1 MPAPSRSSTRGVRR
15 LPAYSGATVPDLH
28 RVPVAGSRTDRR
40 SSGGAGDPLP
50 HLQAVTRAFAL
61 IFAALLLGAQP
72 TPHPLRIVSLVPSI
86 TEDLFTLGVGDEVV
100 GTSEFT
106 NYPPAARRL
115 PHVASSSSVD
125 AERIVALH
133 PDLVVG
139 IPSQAAA
146 VAPLLRAHLHVELLR
161 DDSIADI
168 YSTLTRLGALVERR
182 EQAAALEARMR
193 RETTRLERSVPRGRR
208 PNVFVVLD
216 VKPIYTAGKRSY
228 LTTLIEM
235 AGGRNVAS
243 LDAAYGRYSAEALL
257 EEQPDIIVVDPLVGF
272 ASVAGEEP
280 WRSLRAVRN
289 GNVALIPDP
298 DALLQPSPRYNE
310 GLRWLIRALHR
321 STAEIRHSDNA
332 QTHG

>member
-1 MPAPSRSSTRGVRR
+1 M
-15 LPAYSGATVPDLH
+15 
-28 RVPVAGSRTDRR
+28 
-40 SSGGAGDPLP
+40 
-50 HLQAVTRAFAL
+50 QAVTRASAL
-61 IFAALLLGAQP
+61 ILAALLLGAQP
-72 TPHPLRIVSLVPSI
+72 APHSLRIVSLVPSL
-86 TEDLFTLGVGDEVV
+86 TEDLFSLGAGDNVV
-100 GTSEFT
+100 ATSEFT
-106 NYPPAARRL
+106 GYPPAAKRL

-146 VAPLLRAHLHVELLR
+146 VAPLIRAHLHVELLR

-168 YSTLTRLGALVERR
+168 YSTLSRLGVLVGRTQ
-182 EQAAALEARMR
+182 QAASLEARMR
-193 RETTRLERSVPRGRR
+193 KETARLERSVPRGRR
-208 PNVFVVLD
+208 PAVFVVLD
-216 VKPIYTAGKRSY
+216 VKPIYTAGRRSY
-228 LTTLIEM
+228 LTTLVEM
-235 AGGRNVAS
+235 AGGRNVAD

-257 EEQPDIIVVDPLVGF
+257 EAQPDVIVVDPLVGF

-280 WRSLRAVRN
+280 WRSLRAVQN

-321 STAEIRHSDNA
+321 TTATIRHSDNGG
-332 QTHG
+332 THG